1 MLKPASAAPAFRGWI
16 GETLPQLYSTSSQ
29 GIVVGGDFANDVRIL
44 NNTIDGTCQGV
55 HVGLSD
61 VKKYGPHPGHLI
73 ANRVQ
78 IRGNTVNIRV
88 TPETTGD
95 RHGIYLGCVQSG
107 LVAENH
113 LQLTRTPSAKAA
125 GQFIDAIKVAGFFG
139 QSLIIERNNMLGFT
153 IGVYTAQDA
162 TSKPNGVLWIAAEN
176 SSDAA
181 HEITTGMFIA
191 ANNLPPCGPN
201 PIGETG

>member
-1 MLKPASAAPAFRGWI
+1 
-16 GETLPQLYSTSSQ
+16 LPQLYSTSAQ

-44 NNTIDGTCQGV
+44 NNTVDGTTQGI

-61 VKKYGPHPGHLI
+61 VKTHRGHLI

-78 IRGNTVNIRV
+78 VRGNTVNIRV

-107 LVAENH
+107 LISENH
-113 LQLTRTPSAKAA
+113 IQLSRTPSATSA

-139 QSLIIERNNMLGFT
+139 QSLIIERNNMVGFT
-153 IGVYTAQDA
+153 VGLYTAQDA
-162 TSKPNGVLWIAAEN
+162 TNPPGQVLWIASEN
-176 SSDAA
+176 SSDNPNQ
-181 HEITTGMFIA
+181 ITGGGMFIT
-191 ANNLPPCGPN
+191 ANNLP
-201 PIGETG
+201 